1 MPKTE
6 KKYFSLLCFNGAGSK
21 LLQAQI
27 GNADDVFTIP
37 AYPLKY
43 FPLFYKEWKKE
54 NKITSSKNVLKL
66 INKHHKSILDSRFIK
81 GFNGLNNLGKN
92 KSSFIKISEN
102 KFK

>member
-1 MPKTE
+1 MSKLK

-43 FPLFYKEWKKE
+43 FPLFFKEWKKNNE
-54 NKITSSKNVLKL
+54 VIPWK
-66 INKHHKSILDSRFIK
+66 RFNSNMAIAVE
-81 GFNGLNNLGKN
+81 FDLTY
-92 KSSFIKISEN
+92 
-102 KFK
+102 